1 MTASYSELRGRA
13 VLVTGGGQGIGE
25 AIIRAF
31 VRQGAKVAFLDIAEA
46 ASEALAAELS
56 ERGAT
61 VVFQHCDL
69 TDIPA
74 LRASIEKLAGEVGPF
89 QVLINNAG
97 DDERHATEEVTES
110 YWDQRVAVNLK
121 HQFFAAQAVLP
132 AMRAAG
138 AGCIVNLGSTSWLAG
153 QGGMAA
159 YTACKSAVIGLTRSL
174 ARDYGPHGVRVNA
187 VAPGWI
193 MTPRQLERWVSPETI
208 AELHQRQCLQRML
221 QPSEVAE
228 FVVFLSSDSASACTA
243 QHYVVDGG
251 WT

>member
-1 MTASYSELRGRA
+1 M
-13 VLVTGGGQGIGE
+13 LVTGGGQGIGD
-25 AIIRAF
+25 AIVRAF
-31 VRQGAKVAFLDIAEA
+31 ARQQAKVAFIDIAAA
-46 ASEALAAELS
+46 ASEALAAELCAEGS
-56 ERGAT
+56 T
-61 VVFQHCDL
+61 VVFERCDL
-69 TDIPA
+69 TDIAA
-74 LRASIEKLAGEVGPF
+74 LQASIARLAGEVGPF
-89 QVLINNAG
+89 QVLVNNAG
-97 DDERHATEEVTES
+97 NDARRVTEEVTES
-110 YWDQRVAVNLK
+110 QWDAQIAANLK

-132 AMRAAG
+132 AMKAAG
-138 AGCIVNLGSTSWLAG
+138 SGSIVNLGSTSWLAG

-174 ARDYGPHGVRVNA
+174 ARDFGPHGVRVNA

-193 MTPRQLERWVSPETI
+193 MTPRQLEQWVTPESS
-208 AELHQRQCLQRML
+208 AELHQRQCLKRPL